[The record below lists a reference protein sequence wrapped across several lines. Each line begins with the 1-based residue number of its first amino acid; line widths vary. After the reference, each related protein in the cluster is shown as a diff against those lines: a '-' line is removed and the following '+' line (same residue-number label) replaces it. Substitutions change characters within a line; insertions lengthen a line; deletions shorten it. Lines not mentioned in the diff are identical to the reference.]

1 MSLFPE
7 IRICGLKLLSKCWP
21 IRSMKTLESV
31 CYSTM
36 NQIGR
41 WHVIRHE
48 LAGGVIQP
56 LDRVGGN
63 PAPDVLLMDQH

>member
-1 MSLFPE
+1 MWS
-7 IRICGLKLLSKCWP
+7 
-21 IRSMKTLESV
+21 ESAV
-31 CYSTM
+31 EMLAHKKYELWRVSVTYSTM

-41 WHVIRHE
+41 WHVLRHE